1 MPTTPLFPVPEGLEM
16 TSISDTPKEL
26 LVSVISHRASSPCP
40 QCATPSS
47 AIHSSYQRHPRDLPC
62 VGRPIRLVFTVRKFF
77 CRNPD
82 CSRKVFA
89 ERLPDFIAA
98 SSRLTKRLRTSVQDI
113 GFATCG
119 KGGEKLGNKLGI
131 PISDASL
138 LWSLFLV
145 PLPASGQVR
154 VVGVDDWSWRRGK
167 RFGSIL
173 VNLET
178 HKIIDL
184 LADREAE
191 SVKRWLAAH
200 PEVEIVSRDRGGV
213 YIDGATW
220 GAPQAIQVA
229 DRWHLLSN
237 LGDAVEEFL
246 IRAHIRLQE
255 PALESSAS
263 QETLDKPLSS
273 FSATPASQRKSQA
286 RLLRKWKLYERVQE
300 LHAAGMSLRKIGEEL
315 GLARNTVRKY
325 FRQAPEPPLPTPRPL
340 RASQLDPYED
350 YLLERWSQGERN
362 AAQLYREICQRGY
375 RGAATMVRAYIGH
388 LRTTTADGSAP
399 RSRKE
404 RAKALSPRALRW
416 LLTHKREDLEQ
427 EEQTRLAQLLN
438 LSPEVQAIYDLL
450 QAFLSMVRE
459 RKHQKLRPWMGQA
472 ERSGLPELKSFVAG
486 IERDYDAVHAALR
499 LPWSQGVTEGKVN
512 KLKTLKRV
520 MYGRA
525 GFALLRQ
532 RLLHDA

>member
-1 MPTTPLFPVPEGLEM
+1 MPNTPLFPLPEGLEM
-16 TSISDTPKEL
+16 TSLSDTAEEL
-26 LVSVISHRASSPCP
+26 LVSVTSHRTSSPCP
-40 QCATPSS
+40 QCAMPSS
-47 AIHSSYQRHPRDLPC
+47 AVHSSYHRHPRDLPC

-82 CSRKVFA
+82 CSRKVFT
-89 ERLPDFIAA
+89 ERLPDFIEA
-98 SSRLTKRLRTSVQDI
+98 SSRLTKRLRTGVQEI

-119 KGGEKLGNKLGI
+119 QGGERLSDKLGMG
-131 PISDASL
+131 ISDATM

-145 PLPASGQVR
+145 PLPDVGKVR

-167 RFGSIL
+167 RFGTIL

-178 HKIIDL
+178 HTIVDL

-200 PEVEIVSRDRGGV
+200 PEVEIVSRDRGGT

-220 GAPQAIQVA
+220 GAPQATQVA
-229 DRWHLLSN
+229 DRWHILSN

-246 IRAHIRLQE
+246 IRAHIRLPEQG
-255 PALESSAS
+255 AVLEKEQA
-263 QETLDKPLSS
+263 QDQPLSS
-273 FSATPASQRKSQA
+273 FSATPACQRKSQA
-286 RLLRKWKLYERVQE
+286 RLLRKWQLYERVQA

-325 FRQAPEPPLPTPRPL
+325 VRQAPAPPLPTPRPL
-340 RASQLDPYED
+340 RGSRLDPYED

-362 AAQLYREICQRGY
+362 AAQLYREISARGY
-375 RGAATMVRAYIGH
+375 SGCATMVRTYVAH
-388 LRTTTADGSAP
+388 LRSTTADGSAP

-404 RAKALSPRALRW
+404 RAKAISPRALRW
-416 LLTHKREDLEQ
+416 LLSRKREDLEKEDQ
-427 EEQTRLAQLLN
+427 ARLDQLLS
-438 LSPEVQAIYDLL
+438 LSSEVQAVYALL
-450 QAFLSMVRE
+450 QTFVKMVRE
-459 RKHQKLRPWMGQA
+459 RKHQDLRSWMEQA
-472 ERSGLPELKSFVAG
+472 IKSGVPELKSFVTG

-499 LPWSQGVTEGKVN
+499 LPWSQGTTEGKVN